1 MVISQIWTQGFSSRW
16 KTLDQS
22 AGSSSCIDTDNYVI
36 HSFVCLFFLSLFRSF
51 VRLFPL
57 SAVRLFFFVQCFA
70 CPLLPIVYSKMV
82 SLYMSWSWIPEKF
95 FFFYF
100 DRPLFPWSSINELS
114 LLNSP
119 PIARQHMMAIQL
131 QKQTDIFLAYKC
143 FPARNIYQKKFFVMR
158 LFRHAHVVVVSFRQ
172 CFGNYFFA
180 LLRSQLVSRLVL
192 LMLFTFVT

>member
-16 KTLDQS
+16 KTLDQL

-51 VRLFPL
+51 VSSLFQRF
-57 SAVRLFFFVQCFA
+57 VYFFFVQCFA
-70 CPLLPIVYSKMV
+70 CPFLPIVYSKMV
-82 SLYMSWSWIPEKF
+82 SLCLSRIPEKL

-100 DRPLFPWSSINELS
+100 DRRLFPWSSINELC

-143 FPARNIYQKKFFVMR
+143 FPARNIYQKIFFC
-158 LFRHAHVVVVSFRQ
+158 HA
-172 CFGNYFFA
+172 
-180 LLRSQLVSRLVL
+180 LVSACAWCCCFFSP
-192 LMLFTFVT
+192 MLW